1 MRRSEINEM
10 LRDAAGMMTKHGF
23 ALPPWAHYSLAE
35 WHARPDVARH
45 CVARQIGWDVT
56 DFGSGRFAER
66 GLLLLCLRNGRPGA
80 AADRSYAEKI
90 MVVREGQE
98 TPWHHH
104 RVKMEDI
111 IVRGGGNLVIEFAYR
126 SREDAHDPRD
136 VTVMVDETAVTI
148 AAATPLSLRPGS
160 SVTLPQGLDHR
171 FYGQAGHGPVLVG
184 EVSVVND
191 DLTDNYFLDDIG
203 RFAALEEDEPP
214 LYPLWSD
221 LRGI

>member
-1 MRRSEINEM
+1 MRRSEINA
-10 LRDAAGMMTKHGF
+10 LLSNAITMMATCKF
-23 ALPPWAHYSLAE
+23 ALPPWAYWSLTE
-35 WHARPDVARH
+35 WQARPDVARY
-45 CVARQIGWDVT
+45 CLDRQIGWDVT

-66 GLLLLCLRNGRPGA
+66 GLLLLCLRNGRPGDA
-80 AADRSYAEKI
+80 AERPYAEKI

-111 IVRGGGNLVIEFAYR
+111 IVRGGGNLVIEL
-126 SREDAHDPRD
+126 AHRNAENRP
-136 VTVMVDETAVTI
+136 VTVMLDETAITL
-148 AAATPLSLRPGS
+148 AAATPLTLRPGS

-171 FYGQAGHGPVLVG
+171 FYGAAGSGPVLVG

-191 DLTDNYFLDDIG
+191 DLTDNDFLGGLG

-214 LYPLWSD
+214 RHPLWSD